1 MAIPLQIKP
10 VVQNQSEVRPQTVAS
25 AKEVRLAVVSY
36 ADEYGVQQT
45 QLAVVGD
52 NHVHMLEGRSMGFS
66 KNTTPQGQAKEWLR
80 DGIFK
85 ALGRKA

>member
-1 MAIPLQIKP
+1 MAVPLQVKP
-10 VVQNQSEVRPQTVAS
+10 VVQNQAETKPQTVAS
-25 AKEVRLAVVSY
+25 AKEVSLAIVTY

-45 QLAVVGD
+45 QLAVVGE
-52 NHVHMLEGRSMGFS
+52 NNVHMLEGRSMGFS

-85 ALGRKA
+85 ALGRK

>member
-1 MAIPLQIKP
+1 MATPLQVKP
-10 VVQNQSEVRPQTVAS
+10 VVQNQSEQKPQTVAS
-25 AKEVRLAVVSY
+25 AKEVTLAIVTY

-52 NHVHMLEGRSMGFS
+52 HNVHMLEGRGMGFS

-85 ALGRKA
+85 SLGRK

>member
-10 VVQNQSEVRPQTVAS
+10 VVQNEAMTKPQTVAS
-25 AKEVRLAVVSY
+25 AKEVSLAIVTY

-52 NHVHMLEGRSMGFS
+52 NNVHMLEGRAMGFS
-66 KNTTPQGQAKEWLR
+66 KNTTPQGQAKEWLKN
-80 DGIFK
+80 GIFK
-85 ALGRKA
+85 ALGRKE